1 MRKAVSVLLTL
12 IMLSVAALMIID
24 SHTIVDTGTGNG
36 AAIVWDNE
44 FENFV
49 AELSPNCSSDM
60 EKITVYREWI
70 IENIS
75 YDYECDT
82 LFYQTFDVNT
92 VMQKRKGVCFD
103 YACLFAA
110 MCRSQDIPCYSYA
123 STGQG
128 FLGTNTFAYCNNSPI
143 QFSDATGRIIELST
157 DVNDGD
163 AAQYNLAVGYLKNS
177 ELGSELIEK
186 LESSTKVF
194 TIVFISDDNMRY
206 EPGTRTMYFDPYRFS
221 DPYKFLRNNHGV
233 VAVSI
238 FIYQGG

>member
-24 SHTIVDTGTGNG
+24 SHTIVYTGTGNG

-49 AELSPNCSSDM
+49 SELSPNCSSDM

-70 IENIS
+70 IKNIS

-110 MCRSQDIPCYSYA
+110 MCRSQDIPCYV
-123 STGQG
+123 
-128 FLGTNTFAYCNNSPI
+128 LDGTYRTDNTFRHAWNRVYADDKWWSV
-143 QFSDATGRIIELST
+143 DTTRDHTARI
-157 DVNDGD
+157 DGS
-163 AAQYNLAVGYLKNS
+163 K
-177 ELGSELIEK
+177 ELGMVPVGTDPKTEDK
-186 LESSTKVF
+186 YF
-194 TIVFISDDNMRY
+194 IV
-206 EPGTRTMYFDPYRFS
+206 
-221 DPYKFLRNNHGV
+221 HG
-233 VAVSI
+233 I
-238 FIYQGG
+238 F